1 METNN
6 WQPYQMDGG
15 ILMNGLK
22 RTPDQIEQ
30 RQKLCDELYWCIKNE
45 IDMGAKRGGL
55 LDEVLDSFVYE
66 LSDKEVDEYEDL
78 VVNQF
83 GID

>member
-1 METNN
+1 
-6 WQPYQMDGG
+6 
-15 ILMNGLK
+15 MNGLK

-45 IDMGAKRGGL
+45 IDMGARRGGL

-66 LSDKEVDEYEDL
+66 LSDKEKALLARESSNGKFSSVTASCE
-78 VVNQF
+78 
-83 GID
+83 